1 MFSGLCFY
9 SPFYNTSIKSLCIF
23 FSFSSA
29 HLFSINSVI
38 YTDRKNIKCGR
49 RNNYIRSYPKTPS
62 HEKEGKTNIV
72 KPSSAEDIQSCYLQ
86 FSCLL
91 SSAELDQYLN
101 KYLAF
106 NFSRFKY

>member
-1 MFSGLCFY
+1 M
-9 SPFYNTSIKSLCIF
+9 
-23 FSFSSA
+23 
-29 HLFSINSVI
+29 
-38 YTDRKNIKCGR
+38 
-49 RNNYIRSYPKTPS
+49 PS